1 MKYKNQKYKTKL
13 KRKFQKFKNR
23 NLAQDSDITTKNI
36 TRNSDRIP
44 FFVDLANNKS
54 SSKWNHINN
63 QSLFCK
69 NLTNICRVFYRV
81 FTQKNLIIYWSDL
94 SQYLKSLNKG
104 HRRQRPLIPLLEKGM
119 VMWAMVMHEVSYGQI
134 DLFCKL

>member
-44 FFVDLANNKS
+44 FFVDLANNKN
-54 SSKWNHINN
+54 SSK
-63 QSLFCK
+63 
-69 NLTNICRVFYRV
+69 
-81 FTQKNLIIYWSDL
+81 
-94 SQYLKSLNKG
+94 
-104 HRRQRPLIPLLEKGM
+104 
-119 VMWAMVMHEVSYGQI
+119 
-134 DLFCKL
+134 